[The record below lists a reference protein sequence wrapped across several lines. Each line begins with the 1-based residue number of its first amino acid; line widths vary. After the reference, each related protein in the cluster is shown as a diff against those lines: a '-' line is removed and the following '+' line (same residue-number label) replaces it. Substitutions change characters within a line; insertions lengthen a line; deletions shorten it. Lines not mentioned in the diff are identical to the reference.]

1 MKGNAIK
8 PEHLRFMK
16 NFMDRASSSKLL
28 CRNNVDGVATMALIQ
43 VMTEKVNR
51 ELSDIIFSRVV
62 ITRGDTNVSSLVYS
76 VWNLDDVSDNSY
88 YLIAGA
94 NIDSALCKKID
105 AINTASIKRGNGY
118 RIMLINTSVPV
129 YLRQYEWALCPEDE
143 VTTAGVMFEFVKE
156 LDKTRS
162 DKERTRSEMDL
173 RRKTWDNKNFYAL
186 IKAAEALSLNNLN
199 TLYGRIGIQMSLVL
213 SDLSHREVSA
223 YVRFV
228 ATECV
233 FRTFLLEACYNENPN
248 IETMLINCNDEDG
261 RYSRAYHRSMRSA
274 MQTVNR
280 MEAAAI
286 KCDVTDLLSNTPCEG
301 LSTYLIIG
309 VPGSSSAA
317 PTTIWLNRHP
327 EVDIAIFWDYEHF
340 ERLTFRTIKPIDLV
354 PIANKY
360 LGDVSKI
367 GTAGKSS
374 SMFRIPFKPEH
385 LVFVGKLNNKEC
397 GFGGEFING

>member
-1 MKGNAIK
+1 MKGNTIK

-143 VTTAGVMFEFVKE
+143 VTTAGVMFEFIKE

-173 RRKTWDNKNFYAL
+173 RRKTLDNKNFYAL

-233 FRTFLLEACYNENPN
+233 FRTFLL
-248 IETMLINCNDEDG
+248 
-261 RYSRAYHRSMRSA
+261 
-274 MQTVNR
+274 
-280 MEAAAI
+280 
-286 KCDVTDLLSNTPCEG
+286 
-301 LSTYLIIG
+301 
-309 VPGSSSAA
+309 
-317 PTTIWLNRHP
+317 
-327 EVDIAIFWDYEHF
+327 
-340 ERLTFRTIKPIDLV
+340 
-354 PIANKY
+354 
-360 LGDVSKI
+360 
-367 GTAGKSS
+367 
-374 SMFRIPFKPEH
+374 
-385 LVFVGKLNNKEC
+385 
-397 GFGGEFING
+397 